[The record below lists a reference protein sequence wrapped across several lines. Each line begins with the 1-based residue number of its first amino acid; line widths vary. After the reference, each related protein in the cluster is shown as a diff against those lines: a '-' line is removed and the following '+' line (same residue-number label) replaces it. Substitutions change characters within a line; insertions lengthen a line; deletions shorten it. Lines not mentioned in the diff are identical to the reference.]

1 MPAVS
6 ELSGEI
12 AVVTGAAQGIG
23 EACARAL
30 AEAGARVAVTSWDIE
45 RAQKMADALGGA
57 AAGHQGFALDISS
70 SDSVN
75 AAAAAIAAAMGA
87 PTIAVNSAG
96 INKIGPAED
105 FTDEDWERV
114 IDVNL
119 TGTYRVNRAF
129 GRLML
134 AAGKG
139 SIVNIA
145 SMIGPS
151 NALPGRAPYA
161 ATKAGVVG
169 MTRVLAIEWAAR
181 GVRVNAI
188 LPGPVQTP
196 MVMDAVARGILD
208 LNAVTDRSPA
218 GRIAQPADIGRAVR
232 LLCSPDAGFVTGQ
245 AINVDGGYSLFGAAH
260 AASIIPGRAAA
271 PAEAHDA

>member
-1 MPAVS
+1 MS
-6 ELSGEI
+6 ELTGEI

-30 AEAGARVAVTSWDIE
+30 AEAGARVAVTSWDLE
-45 RAQKMADALGGA
+45 RAQRKADELGGA
-57 AAGHQGFALDISS
+57 AAGHKGFSLDISS
-70 SDSVN
+70 TESVD
-75 AAAAAIAAAMGA
+75 AAAAAIAAELGT
-87 PTIAVNSAG
+87 PTILVNSAG
-96 INKIGPAED
+96 INRIGPAED
-105 FTDEDWERV
+105 FTDEDWETV

-119 TGTYRVNRAF
+119 TGTYRVDRAF

-145 SMIGPS
+145 SMIGPT

-169 MTRVLAIEWAAR
+169 LTRVLAIEWASR
-181 GVRVNAI
+181 GVRVNAV

-196 MVMDAVARGILD
+196 MVMEAVRKGILD
-208 LNAVTDRSPA
+208 LSAVTDRAPI
-218 GRIAQPADIGRAVR
+218 GRIAQPEDIGRAVR
-232 LLCSPDAGFVTGQ
+232 MLCSPDAGFVTGQ
-245 AINVDGGYSLFGAAH
+245 AVSVDGGWSLFGAAH
-260 AASIIPGRAAA
+260 SATIIPGRAAA
-271 PAEAHDA
+271 PPEAHDA